1 MCKGSKI
8 PAVDC
13 AGEMACTSTSSLF
26 VRLMLV
32 TNS

>member
-8 PAVDC
+8 PAVDFV
-13 AGEMACTSTSSLF
+13 GEMACTSMSSLF
-26 VRLMLV
+26 IRLMLV